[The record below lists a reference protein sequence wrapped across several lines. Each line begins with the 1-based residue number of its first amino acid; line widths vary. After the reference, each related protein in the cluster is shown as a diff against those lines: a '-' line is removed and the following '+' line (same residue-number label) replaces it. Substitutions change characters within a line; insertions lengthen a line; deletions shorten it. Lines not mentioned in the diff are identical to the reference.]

1 MKPRFIQSQLSRFQ
15 ETVSGTFL
23 LLFMCIILIL
33 VPCAL
38 ITSYADRLI
47 SEKIRTANQNFLYA
61 AADSIDS
68 SIRMPIEQS
77 SLIIETNFPDYYS
90 LLYADSISH
99 SDTVLSSYRLNN
111 ALYGSNYSLALFN
124 TTVLYFKNP
133 GIVLTASGSYDAQT
147 FFQK

>member
-47 SEKIRTANQNFLYA
+47 SEKIRSANQNFLYA

-90 LLYADSISH
+90 LL
-99 SDTVLSSYRLNN
+99 
-111 ALYGSNYSLALFN
+111 
-124 TTVLYFKNP
+124 
-133 GIVLTASGSYDAQT
+133 
-147 FFQK
+147 